1 MISSD
6 DDAAETIVTLPA
18 DVVII
23 GGGIAGISLALRLPA
38 TARVILLTK
47 QQLGESNTRYAQGGL
62 AAAVGALDSASSHI
76 QDTLAAGADH
86 CDAEAVRVLAE
97 GGRDA
102 VAWLVRT
109 GAHFDA
115 AQPRVTAESQA
126 EIAGEHLALGH
137 EAAHSHH
144 RILHAQGDAT
154 GAEIERALVAAVRSQ
169 PNITILEHALA
180 TELMVAGGAC
190 VGVRGILRA
199 GSRFTI
205 TAEVV
210 VLANGGAG
218 RLWKR
223 TSNPP
228 GATADGLVLAWRAGA
243 TLTDLEFAQF
253 HPTVLVPPDPAT
265 PAFLISEAV
274 RGEGAYL
281 RNGHGERFMLGT
293 PGAELAARD
302 VVARGILM
310 EMLREER
317 DAVALDLAHLDPTV
331 VRQRFPMI
339 AATCAALG
347 IDITRDAIPVAP
359 AAHYFMGGVAV
370 NLEGRTTLPGLWAVG
385 EVACTGVHGANRL
398 ASNSLLEGVVFGARA
413 ASDIQSYL
421 AAGSR
426 AGDSWEP
433 TPRFSGTPLDTS
445 GLVAPFQLNPARMAS
460 IQNLMWEHVG
470 LYRDESCLRR
480 ALAALRDLAA
490 DDLPMNAGGF
500 APFETAH
507 MVIAAQL
514 ITTAALMRRESR
526 GGHAR
531 RDYPAADP
539 TLAGQRY
546 FARASTRATT
556 GRSTRGAAIETTRS
570 RRDS

>member
-1 MISSD
+1 MNSSD
-6 DDAAETIVTLPA
+6 DDAAATSVTLPA

-62 AAAVGALDSASSHI
+62 AAAVGALDSATSHS

-102 VAWLVRT
+102 VAWLVRA

-126 EIAGEHLALGH
+126 DIAGEHLALGH

-154 GAEIERALVAAVRSQ
+154 GAEIERALVAAVRGQ

-180 TELMVAGGAC
+180 TDLIVADGEC
-190 VGVRGILRA
+190 KGVHGILRA

-281 RNGHGERFMLGT
+281 RNGRGERFMLGT

-317 DAVALDLAHLDPTV
+317 DSVALDLAHLDPMV

-413 ASDIQSYL
+413 ASDIQAYL
-421 AAGSR
+421 AAGSG
-426 AGDSWEP
+426 ADDGWEP
-433 TPRFSGTPLDTS
+433 TPRFSGTALDTT
-445 GLVAPFQLNPARMAS
+445 GLVAPIQLNPARMAS

-470 LYRDESCLRR
+470 LYRDESGLRR
-480 ALAALRDLAA
+480 ALAALRDLVA
-490 DDLPMNAGGF
+490 DDLPTNAGDF
-500 APFETAH
+500 APFEAAH

-514 ITTAALMRRESR
+514 ITMAALMRSESR

-531 RDYPAADP
+531 RDYPAPDP

-546 FARASTRATT
+546 FANARSQAAT
-556 GRSTRGAAIETTRS
+556 GRPTRDAAAETARS
-570 RRDS
+570 RRDG